1 MSANFT
7 GVTFPNQKVT
17 PANDAVIRRAIFDDG
32 ILTGCDLSYSGS
44 TLTMTAGQLMICGRQ
59 IIHPSSQN
67 WAVTEATSG
76 YARLVLTID
85 VTRTSTKDTF
95 DQVVDEIQY
104 ATDANGF
111 ADLTTADINAT
122 GTRYQVAVCVVSLGP
137 GGITG
142 IVSKLDMTEGGGAGG
157 VLTVT
162 VSPGE
167 LVTVSNSDK
176 SQAKAANASG
186 VAVFKG
192 LKAGAWTVAVTRNG
206 KPTAKTVIIVT
217 DYSVSIPLSTIPEFT
232 YTGDYEIVNDSDEPI
247 TVSEGNWKIRFLTS
261 GTLTFTNLNGAAD
274 GIDLFLVGGGGG
286 ACGTDSGAGGGGG
299 GYTKTV
305 RAVQV
310 LAGVAYQIVVGAG
323 GKPTKGGGTSSAF
336 NESVEGGKSNST
348 TTANGGDGGS
358 GGGARGDGSMGVGGR
373 GGSDGSDGFRG
384 KGNSVTVG
392 KGQKTTTR
400 EFGESANKLYSGG
413 GAGGS
418 TGGAAAVAGG
428 AGGGGNGGADDGVD
442 TAATPGETN
451 TGGGGGGGYKPAAGG
466 SGIVIARNARRA
478 A

>member
-142 IVSKLDMTEGGGAGG
+142 IASKLDVTEGGGAGG
-157 VLTVT
+157 NLKVIAL
-162 VSPGE
+162 
-167 LVTVSNSDK
+167 
-176 SQAKAANASG
+176 AG
-186 VAVFKG
+186 VAVTVTKG
-192 LKAGAWTVAVTRNG
+192 SKVKQRVADAAGVAMFTGLETGAWTVTLPADVSPPTRTVDIDVDYVVAIAYFSATINITYPAG
-206 KPTAKTVIIVT
+206 STCTCSDGTTTLSAPDTSGTWACIVPNAGTWTAAAT
-217 DYSVSIPLSTIPEFT
+217 DGVENTSESVSITTDGQIAAIELSYLLWLYKSGNT
-232 YTGDYEIVNDSDEPI
+232 YNAVTGGWS
-247 TVSEGNWKIRFLTS
+247 
-261 GTLTFTNLNGAAD
+261 
-274 GIDLFLVGGGGG
+274 
-286 ACGTDSGAGGGGG
+286 
-299 GYTKTV
+299 
-305 RAVQV
+305 
-310 LAGVAYQIVVGAG
+310 VAEH
-323 GKPTKGGGTSSAF
+323 P
-336 NESVEGGKSNST
+336 
-348 TTANGGDGGS
+348 
-358 GGGARGDGSMGVGGR
+358 
-373 GGSDGSDGFRG
+373 
-384 KGNSVTVG
+384 
-392 KGQKTTTR
+392 
-400 EFGESANKLYSGG
+400 
-413 GAGGS
+413 S
-418 TGGAAAVAGG
+418 TGGSFDSVLTLNDDSMLLSTEVFGGSVVYANAFTNNSIDLTGVNTLKFKITGIGNTAYSDKEGNTHKFRFSLVVANERPTKQSPTFAADMKILATGEYSVDVSAVTAGYVG
-428 AGGGGNGGADDGVD
+428 IWI
-442 TAATPGETN
+442 T
-451 TGGGGGGGYKPAAGG
+451 TGGYIKTTLTISEIWGEE
-466 SGIVIARNARRA
+466 
-478 A
+478 